1 MDTQQPEELETEK
14 EPSEAEK
21 NRLIE
26 IYNLHA
32 QLASDL
38 SNRLAAINRF
48 YPTVMSGL
56 IIIYFTFLQRK
67 GEFFPDESIN
77 ALVIGISTI
86 IIGNLGGIFS
96 GIWCFS
102 IQSYLENISR
112 KYKILKKLEDK
123 FEFQFF
129 RQEWELLGKKRK
141 KAPYDQLFR
150 FELYLPFAFIVIFG
164 LLSYGGFL
172 KIMPASEVL
181 KMMAQGPGYLF
192 IRAAEMLFFSSV

>member
-1 MDTQQPEELETEK
+1 MDTQQHKELETEK
-14 EPSEAEK
+14 KPSEAEK

-86 IIGNLGGIFS
+86 IMGYLGGIFS

-102 IQSYLENISR
+102 IESYLENISR
-112 KYKILKKLEDK
+112 KYEILKKLEDE

-129 RQEWELLGKKRK
+129 RQEWELLGEKRK
-141 KAPYDQLFR
+141 KVPYEQLSQ
-150 FELYLPFAFIVIFG
+150 FEFYLPSAFLVIF
-164 LLSYGGFL
+164 LLLTYGGFF
-172 KIMPASEVL
+172 KIMPAPEVL
-181 KMMAQGPGYLF
+181 KMMGQGPGYLF
-192 IRAAEMLFFSSV
+192 TRAAEMLFLISV